1 VAWLHKNHCHP
12 ERSMVVRERTA
23 MRSRRMTAVV
33 RSYTGTIVFLAGLK
47 NGIFTTFAV
56 TF

>member
-1 VAWLHKNHCHP
+1 
-12 ERSMVVRERTA
+12 
-23 MRSRRMTAVV
+23 MTGTV
-33 RSYTGTIVFLAGLK
+33 SPYTGTIVFLAGLK